1 MIVIYFGK
9 RRGVSSQ
16 MCVGAARGHLGGDEG
31 PSRTHL
37 EDFLSR
43 TEQSQ
48 VTGLSSAEGACQN
61 HECHRPETSTT
72 PGRCN
77 PGTWTAQINDLNQSL
92 ESSGMQRALMMEAVR
107 TSETS
112 VYSKG
117 TTLMMEAVRTS
128 ETSFYSKE
136 TTLLYIPEVSK
147 LHTRRRE
154 NLKSYNELNQQPQ
167 KTRELCEQLK

>member
-1 MIVIYFGK
+1 M
-9 RRGVSSQ
+9 SS
-16 MCVGAARGHLGGDEG
+16 
-31 PSRTHL
+31 T
-37 EDFLSR
+37 
-43 TEQSQ
+43 
-48 VTGLSSAEGACQN
+48 
-61 HECHRPETSTT
+61 ETSTT
-72 PGRCN
+72 PGSCN

-112 VYSKG
+112 VYSKE
-117 TTLMMEAVRTS
+117 TTLMMEAVRTSETSVYSKETTLMIEAVRTS

-136 TTLLYIPEVSK
+136 TTLLYIPDVSK

-167 KTRELCEQLK
+167 KTRELCEQLKEVVSGSRPTLNASESQNLEDFTTVLQEIFAASSDVMIE